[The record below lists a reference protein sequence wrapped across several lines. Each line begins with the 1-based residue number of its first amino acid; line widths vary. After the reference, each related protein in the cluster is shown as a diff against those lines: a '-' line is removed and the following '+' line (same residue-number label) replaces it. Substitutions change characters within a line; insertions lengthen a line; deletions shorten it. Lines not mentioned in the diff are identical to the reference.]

1 MLNTSLRVHVLLMLL
16 LWCRGCSRPDGA
28 TSVILRLCRTPCN
41 LICSYCIH
49 VHMPKLGLY
58 LDTVALAPASPRDC
72 LPLRLSL
79 DRRLGRR
86 AGLCTCYM
94 RRSSQVVF
102 QDIRRADSRTSAGLI
117 LARYTLSLST
127 ISSSIFT
134 SCVILS
140 RNSSIGPHWA

>member
-1 MLNTSLRVHVLLMLL
+1 MGSDEFLKARLGSPENEWAIGRVLNTSVRVHVLLMLL

-41 LICSYCIH
+41 LICFYCIH
-49 VHMPKLGLY
+49 VHIPKLGLY

-117 LARYTLSLST
+117 P
-127 ISSSIFT
+127 
-134 SCVILS
+134 
-140 RNSSIGPHWA
+140 GHPQG